1 MQKKFLIKFLLFL
14 FFFIPANS
22 EIISGKA
29 LTIDGDTIK
38 IKNKKIRLHGIDA
51 PEIKQLCQ
59 RTFLSIF
66 IFSFQ
71 ENYKCGEISKKKLE
85 KYVKNNIIKCKV
97 EGIDRYKRILGTC
110 YKNTININSRMVRN
124 GYAVAYKKYSK
135 KYLSAEREAK
145 REELGLWKGKFDM
158 PWDWRKNV
166 KKK

>member
-1 MQKKFLIKFLLFL
+1 MIFLINFLLFL

-29 LTIDGDTIK
+29 ITIDGDTIK